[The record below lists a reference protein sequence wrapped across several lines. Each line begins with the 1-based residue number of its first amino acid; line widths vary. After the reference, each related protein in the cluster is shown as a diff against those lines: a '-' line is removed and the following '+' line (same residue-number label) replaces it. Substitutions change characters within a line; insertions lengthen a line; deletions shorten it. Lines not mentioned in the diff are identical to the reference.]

1 MNKLQRIYIPTLG
14 RVNKQITYDAM
25 PDWVKDMTYIVIQPQ
40 EEAQFRE
47 RYPNSNIKVLPAYI
61 KGICATRDWLI
72 KDGGDDCYGMID
84 DDITFWKRNVDR
96 TTGKK
101 NADKSNEE
109 FTDTDWKEM
118 IQWVEDKWN
127 EGYAIS
133 GNRAKGLPPNPKDD
147 MKFGKLVQ
155 VFWIDGSKIH
165 RDNIVWEIPFV
176 EDVHFILQV
185 LSMGGKTIV
194 SDKYLFEC
202 DDYGNEGGCQMTGRT
217 AQINLDNMNYLASLY
232 PHIIKMKNEFLQLND
247 DLTYQKHTIQF
258 KKAYNPY
265 YGRVMNTFWD

>member
-40 EEAQFRE
+40 EEVQFRE

-101 NADKSNEE
+101 NADKSNEA

-127 EGYAIS
+127 QGYTIV
-133 GNRAKGLPPNPKDD
+133 GLNKKGLPPANKEESINCRV
-147 MKFGKLVQ
+147 MQ
-155 VFWIDGSKIH
+155 SFWINGK
-165 RDNIVWEIPFV
+165 NILINELVWELDYV
-176 EDVHFILQV
+176 EDIHFILQN
-185 LSMGGKTIV
+185 LRMGRKTIV
-194 SDKYLFEC
+194 SDKFLYEC
-202 DDYGNEGGCQMTGRT
+202 GEYFADGGCQTAGRT
-217 AQINLDNMNYLASLY
+217 MEDNKNMYRLAELY
-232 PHIIKMKNEFLQLND
+232 PNIIQFKNEWIEKQNGMK
-247 DLTYQKHTIQF
+247 YQKHTIQF

-265 YGRVMNTFWD
+265 YGRVMNTFW